1 MSKYCNFKLISGIS
15 DDRRRNKKNFTMLC
29 NVCGFKDVKRDVEI
43 IKLNFLLIYLENFAE
58 TLQTHIGTCCM
69 PLIFN
74 TIKEKEAIVKN
85 QQNKKKISRFAQ
97 NIFALCWI
105 KEKNRKIRH
114 KKPYFIC
121 RNRNIYF
128 Y

>member
-1 MSKYCNFKLISGIS
+1 MFG
-15 DDRRRNKKNFTMLC
+15 
-29 NVCGFKDVKRDVEI
+29 
-43 IKLNFLLIYLENFAE
+43 E
-58 TLQTHIGTCCM
+58 TLPTHIGTCCT

-85 QQNKKKISRFAQ
+85 KQNKKKISRFAQ
-97 NIFALCWI
+97 NNFALCWI
-105 KEKNRKIRH
+105 KESKEKNQKIRH
-114 KKPYFIC
+114 KKPYFIW